1 MKKKAKQIAK
11 VMSNDSLEVV
21 AQMIADEA
29 KGVRYEVYAD
39 GSSKKEK
46 CGCGWLVLH
55 KGVIIKSGKYTFVTA
70 KVNDSVRAEIRAVIQ
85 ALGDC
90 PPLCSVDVYVDCQ
103 VAIERIQACKLGDLQ
118 PIYNKVAKD
127 KAIRYHWVKAHRGN
141 MYNEMV
147 DSLAFSAIES

>member
-1 MKKKAKQIAK
+1 M
-11 VMSNDSLEVV
+11 
-21 AQMIADEA
+21 
-29 KGVRYEVYAD
+29 
-39 GSSKKEK
+39 
-46 CGCGWLVLH
+46 LH
-55 KGVIIKSGKYTFVTA
+55 KGAIIKSGKYTFITA
-70 KVNDSVRAEIRAVIQ
+70 KVNDSVRAEIRAVIH

-127 KAIRYHWVKAHRGN
+127 KTIRYHWVKAHRGN

-147 DSLAFSAIES
+147 DSLAFSATES